1 MEKIDLTIGDTD
13 FVFNIDHLAYNKF
26 IKSASQGPVNA
37 AFNLM
42 TSTVDEGQKKALK
55 DILIGEQNVIKGRLV
70 MSIMGEIEEEFS
82 STLPLVVKRQ
92 TSVMSNVSGTDSSS
106 S

>member
-1 MEKIDLTIGDTD
+1 MNKIDLTIGEAD
-13 FVFNIDHLAYNKF
+13 FVFNVDHMAYNKF
-26 IKSASQGPVNA
+26 LKSAPQGAVNA

-42 TSTVDEGQKKALK
+42 TSTVDEGQKKALRELLVG
-55 DILIGEQNVIKGRLV
+55 DNNIIKGRLV
-70 MSIMGEIEEEFS
+70 MAVMGEIEEEFA

-92 TSVMSNVSGTDSSS
+92 TNVTSNANEMDSSS

>member
-1 MEKIDLTIGDTD
+1 MNKIDLTIGNTD
-13 FVFNIDHLAYNKF
+13 FVFNVDHVAYNKF

-42 TSTVDEGQKKALK
+42 TSTVEESQKKDLK
-55 DILIGEQNVIKGRLV
+55 ELLVGEQNVIKGRLV
-70 MSIMGEIEEEFS
+70 MAVMGEIEEEFA
-82 STLPLVVKRQ
+82 STLPVVVKRQ
-92 TSVMSNVSGTDSSS
+92 TSASNTVNEMDSSS